1 MVFGSVCY
9 HVVLGSIPWPT
20 IVFLF
25 CLFFFYILTVD
36 GNGTEVDGR
45 MALMPQFDREGE
57 N

>member
-1 MVFGSVCY
+1 MLSGGAGFDSLA
-9 HVVLGSIPWPT
+9 HHFVV
-20 IVFLF
+20 LF

>member
-1 MVFGSVCY
+1 MVIGSVCY
-9 HVVLGSIPWPT
+9 PVVLGSIPWPT
-20 IVFLF
+20 FLWCF
-25 CLFFFYILTVD
+25 FAFFYILTVD